1 MEKRILE
8 LVREKGE
15 ATLSDLYAAL
25 PEYPRHSVRSK
36 ASVLA
41 KRGVLRK
48 VRKGVYALPES
59 ATEDA
64 RPAAEDTTSE
74 PATDAS
80 EEATSRKDTSS
91 AAGTDK
97 ADAAEDNVLTKTI
110 SEEELRRRVLRLL
123 RRQPDATPEEL
134 AEVLSANADTIR
146 RIIAELID
154 QGDLEPLRE
163 VEATARA
170 GDKNAGGARCFY
182 APVCRD
188 IPGMR
193 KVCEHIGSLL
203 CEQQKTTR
211 PATATP

>member
-8 LVREKGE
+8 LIGEKGE
-15 ATLSDLYAAL
+15 ATLSDLYTAL

-36 ASVLA
+36 ASILVKKGL
-41 KRGVLRK
+41 LRK
-48 VRKGVYALPES
+48 VGKGVYALG
-59 ATEDA
+59 EDA
-64 RPAAEDTTSE
+64 AEDIRPAAEDTPGE
-74 PATDAS
+74 PAAEAS
-80 EEATSRKDTSS
+80 EEAPPAEDTV
-91 AAGTDK
+91 
-97 ADAAEDNVLTKTI
+97 DAAEKDDVLTKTT
-110 SEEELRRRVLRLL
+110 SRDNLRRRVLRIL

-154 QGDLEPLRE
+154 QGDLEPPSE
-163 VEATARA
+163 GKATAPA
-170 GDKNAGGARCFY
+170 GEKNASGARCFY